1 MTSASTALA
10 VTEMWQHRPGINR
23 PMSLRMMPTNSP
35 AKFSASACLNPPS
48 AGAQAK
54 LEMKRALK
62 IIAALIAIVVVAFWA
77 AKGANT
83 AWTKNQISETKI
95 DPVTELPYPVIKDK
109 FVPGLDF
116 SWWRINRRDT
126 SRVRSAIY
134 SYTTNQ

>member
-1 MTSASTALA
+1 
-10 VTEMWQHRPGINR
+10 
-23 PMSLRMMPTNSP
+23 
-35 AKFSASACLNPPS
+35 
-48 AGAQAK
+48 
-54 LEMKRALK
+54 MKRALK

-116 SWWRINRRDT
+116 LGGGLTVATLLAFAARFIRIQR
-126 SRVRSAIY
+126 
-134 SYTTNQ
+134 TNSKPQVSGLETL